1 MEVCKVTLKGR
12 TAFFKKPDVNSYYY
26 FTYGQ
31 IHKVV
36 LLGIFGAVL
45 GYSGYESIKTDK
57 RKKHSM
63 AGPGFPEFYERLK
76 DCRFSIVPKNE
87 KGWIPKKIQYFN
99 NSVGYASK
107 EQGGNLIIKEQWL
120 ESPEWDIYILLDC
133 EESRK
138 LSEALMGR
146 RCVYSPYLGKNDH
159 PADLLHPE
167 IMEAE
172 EISPENRQMDC
183 LMPKGKVTFAY
194 LDEDDDEE
202 EDFYKYEEGLPYA
215 LDPFTNLYVTEPF
228 VYTNQYIK
236 ECGVPLYLAGENMI
250 VFY

>member
-1 MEVCKVTLKGR
+1 M
-12 TAFFKKPDVNSYYY
+12 
-26 FTYGQ
+26 
-31 IHKVV
+31 
-36 LLGIFGAVL
+36 
-45 GYSGYESIKTDK
+45 
-57 RKKHSM
+57 
-63 AGPGFPEFYERLK
+63 
-76 DCRFSIVPKNE
+76 PKNE

-99 NSVGYASK
+99 NSVGYASR

>member
-1 MEVCKVTLKGR
+1 
-12 TAFFKKPDVNSYYY
+12 
-26 FTYGQ
+26 
-31 IHKVV
+31 
-36 LLGIFGAVL
+36 
-45 GYSGYESIKTDK
+45 
-57 RKKHSM
+57 
-63 AGPGFPEFYERLK
+63 
-76 DCRFSIVPKNE
+76 
-87 KGWIPKKIQYFN
+87 
-99 NSVGYASK
+99 
-107 EQGGNLIIKEQWL
+107 
-120 ESPEWDIYILLDC
+120 
-133 EESRK
+133 
-138 LSEALMGR
+138 MGR

-228 VYTNQYIK
+228 VYTNQYVK
-236 ECGVPLYLAGENMI
+236 ECELPLYRAGKNII

>member
-1 MEVCKVTLKGR
+1 MDVCKITLKGR

-31 IHKVV
+31 IHKIV

-45 GYSGYESIKTDK
+45 GYSGYESIKTENQ
-57 RKKHSM
+57 KKDLKIE
-63 AGPGFPEFYERLK
+63 PGFPEFYERLK

-107 EQGGNLIIKEQWL
+107 EQGGNLIVKEQWL

-133 EESRK
+133 GESRI
-138 LSEALMGR
+138 LSEALLDF

-159 PADLLHPE
+159 PADLVNPQILTL
-167 IMEAE
+167 E
-172 EISPENRQMDC
+172 EISTENRQLDC
-183 LMPKGKVTFAY
+183 FVPKSKVTFAY
-194 LDEDDDEE
+194 LDEDDEEE

-215 LDPFTNLYVTEPF
+215 LDPYTNLYITEPF
-228 VYTNQYIK
+228 VFTNQYVK
-236 ECGVPLYLAGENMI
+236 ECGLPLYRAGKHI
-250 VFY
+250 IAFY